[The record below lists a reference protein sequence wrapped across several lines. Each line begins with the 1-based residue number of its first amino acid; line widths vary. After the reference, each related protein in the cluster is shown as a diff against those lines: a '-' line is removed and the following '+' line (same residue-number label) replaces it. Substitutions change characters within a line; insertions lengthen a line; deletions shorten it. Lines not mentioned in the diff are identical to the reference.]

1 MNWKKLKMTVEKM
14 EKASTAR
21 MDCLKKEGWR
31 WGHVSWRR
39 GKETRVA
46 NGTRNFGAELGKAT
60 IAALAGRDEQKC

>member
-1 MNWKKLKMTVEKM
+1 MNWKKMKMTVEKM

-31 WGHVSWRR
+31 GGHVSWRR

-46 NGTRNFGAELGKAT
+46 NGTKNFGAELGKAT
-60 IAALAGRDEQKC
+60 IAALAGKDEQKW